1 MTNNGSLVLR
11 AEEVARYRDEGLV
24 VPSYRV
30 PDVMLARMREL
41 LDRFLADNP
50 DVPRDQMFTPHLR
63 RGVAQGTVGD
73 EEWMEFARLEAILD
87 MVAQCIGP
95 DFLLWG
101 TTIFG
106 KPAGSG
112 KTIPWHRDGEFWPI
126 RPLANTT
133 VWLALDDSTLE
144 NGCLRYIPGSHK
156 MGRTGRHVPTDQRE
170 VLLELALDAS
180 EFDEAEARDLT
191 LEAGQMAIFDVYMVH
206 GSNANRSGHRRAAFI
221 MRFMPTTSHYDH
233 AWGAE
238 LAERIRPSD
247 IGRRPLFLMR
257 GVDRS
262 GLNDF
267 EIGHAEAR

>member
-1 MTNNGSLVLR
+1 MANILS
-11 AEEVARYRDEGLV
+11 AEEVALYREEGLV
-24 VPSYRV
+24 VPDYRM
-30 PDVMLARMREL
+30 PQKMLARLRDL
-41 LDRFLADNP
+41 LDRFLADNS

-63 RGVAQGTVGD
+63 RGAAQETRGD
-73 EEWMEFARLEAILD
+73 TAWMDFVRHEPILD
-87 MVAQCIGP
+87 IVEQCIGP

-112 KTIPWHRDGEFWPI
+112 KTIPWHQDGEFWPI

-133 VWLALDDSTLE
+133 VWLALDDCTAE
-144 NGCLRYIPGSHK
+144 NGCLRYIPGSHG
-156 MGRTGRHVPTDQRE
+156 MGRTGCHVPTDQEE
-170 VLLELALDAS
+170 VLLELGLDSA
-180 EFDEAEARDLT
+180 EFDESLARDLI
-191 LEAGQMAIFDVYMVH
+191 LEAGQMAVFDVFMVH
-206 GSNANRSGHRRAAFI
+206 GSNANRSARRRAAFI

-247 IGRRPLFLMR
+247 IGSRPLFLMR
-257 GVDRS
+257 GIDRS

-267 EIGHAEAR
+267 ETGHVDAG